1 MTSQK
6 KNNSAAH
13 LVGTVMG
20 WMLIFCI
27 FYGIFYFGIYLQKQA
42 LGIYDLEKK
51 IERLEN
57 EILSSDS

>member
-1 MTSQK
+1 MINQK
-6 KNNSAAH
+6 KNNPAAH

-20 WMLIFCI
+20 WMFIFCI
-27 FYGIFYFGIYLQKQA
+27 FYGILYFGVYLQKQA